1 MAEQQMQG
9 GTIRRMIADGHWR
22 PIAAWT
28 AVAGLLVVAALFR
41 YIEHDD
47 GQYVG
52 AVALMRDG
60 LPYRDFAYLQTPLQ
74 PLLFGPF
81 ASLAEGWLYPAL
93 RVANALMGAVAAGL
107 LYRIVEEAGGGRRMA
122 ALAAACLVCSHIFLF
137 GATQARNDMLPL
149 VLHVAGLLC
158 LLRVWRG
165 DGGVIAALFAGVLLG
180 AAASAKVSYGLPA
193 AAAGVAALLC
203 WRQLGWQRVA
213 GFAAGGVSGLIPCIW
228 MWSVAPDAFMAEVV
242 RYSIDAPPEWQNWL
256 GQPGMLGLPL
266 RLARSLLFLVQGA
279 GLLALV
285 MVAVDRAKRPRAG
298 GVTALLDALI
308 LAGAIA
314 AVLPVPLYAQY
325 WIPVLPALFARFA
338 LLLAE
343 RGGLG
348 WPGKLA
354 LVLLPAGLAVTAID
368 VGGNLFA
375 LRSPPIEAMRDGRW
389 AGGLLNGFDVEGEI
403 AGLAPEAMVSSGR
416 PLDRRFVA
424 GPFLFRTRDVL
435 TAAEADAFHVVTQ
448 RNYAGSL
455 IADPPAGLLLGS
467 EAKPTPDLPHGLD
480 GELADWARA
489 QGYKPYPAP
498 SGHRT
503 LWVRP

>member
-1 MAEQQMQG
+1 MKDRLKNLREPALWAG
-9 GTIRRMIADGHWR
+9 VAVLLIA
-22 PIAAWT
+22 
-28 AVAGLLVVAALFR
+28 AALFR

-52 AVALMRDG
+52 AVALMQNG

-81 ASLAEGWLYPAL
+81 AALAADWLYPAL
-93 RVANALMGAVAAGL
+93 RVANALMGALAAGL
-107 LYRIVEEAGGGRRMA
+107 VYRIVVEAGAKARLA
-122 ALAAACLVCSHIFLF
+122 ALAAACLICSHIFLF

-149 VLHVAGLLC
+149 VLHAAGLLV

-165 DGGVIAALFAGVLLG
+165 DGGVIASLFAGLLLG

-193 AAAGVAALLC
+193 AAAGVAALVC

-213 GFAAGGVSGLIPCIW
+213 AFAAGGVIGLIPCIW
-228 MWSVAPDAFMAEVV
+228 MWATSPDAFMAEVV
-242 RYSIDAPPEWQNWL
+242 RYSIDATTEWQNWL
-256 GQPGMLGLPL
+256 GQSAMLGLPL

-285 MVAVDRAKRPRAG
+285 LVVMDRARNRRAG
-298 GVTALLDALI
+298 GVMALLDAVI
-308 LAGAIA
+308 LGGVIA
-314 AVLPVPLYAQY
+314 ALLPVPLYAQY
-325 WIPVLPALFARFA
+325 WIPVLPALFVRFA
-338 LLLAE
+338 LLLDA
-343 RGGLG
+343 RGG
-348 WPGKLA
+348 WPVKLA
-354 LVLLPAGLAVTAID
+354 LVLLPVGVAVTAID
-368 VGGNLFA
+368 VGGNLLA

-389 AGGLLNGFDVEGEI
+389 AGTLLNGFEVEGEI
-403 AGLAPEAMVSSGR
+403 AGLAPEALVSSGR

-435 TAAEADAFHVVTQ
+435 TIAEADTFHVVTQ

-467 EAKPTPDLPHGLD
+467 EGKPTPGLPQGLD

-498 SGHRT
+498 SGKRV